1 MLLGMRM
8 QCMQLHVDRCLYCK
22 QVINYSLARPAREI
36 LYTVISTEEKYKAKV
51 CIDTIILRM
60 GDSIGAA
67 FFRLLD
73 SLLGFGPAGL
83 AATAV
88 PLCIA
93 WSTVAF
99 RLGRKQQQLSFQ
111 RGCDQ

>member
-1 MLLGMRM
+1 M
-8 QCMQLHVDRCLYCK
+8 
-22 QVINYSLARPAREI
+22 INYSLARPAREI

-67 FFRLLD
+67 VFRLLD

-88 PLCIA
+88 PLCLV
-93 WSTVAF
+93 WSAVAF
-99 RLGRKQQQLSFQ
+99 RLGRKQQRLSTQ
-111 RGCDQ
+111 RGSDR

>member
-1 MLLGMRM
+1 M
-8 QCMQLHVDRCLYCK
+8 V
-22 QVINYSLARPAREI
+22 NYSLARPAREI

-67 FFRLLD
+67 LFQLLD

-83 AATAV
+83 AAMAV

-99 RLGRKQQQLSFQ
+99 RLGRKQQQLSVQ
-111 RGCDQ
+111 RGCDK

>member
-1 MLLGMRM
+1 L
-8 QCMQLHVDRCLYCK
+8 LYCK

-67 FFRLLD
+67 VFRLLD

-83 AATAV
+83 AAAAV

-99 RLGRKQQQLSFQ
+99 RLGRKQQQLSVQ

>member
-1 MLLGMRM
+1 ML
-8 QCMQLHVDRCLYCK
+8 CYD

-36 LYTVISTEEKYKAKV
+36 LYTVITTEEKYKAKV

-67 FFRLLD
+67 VFKLLD

-83 AATAV
+83 AAAAV
-88 PLCIA
+88 PLCLV

-99 RLGRKQQQLSFQ
+99 RLGKKQQQVSTQ
-111 RGCDQ
+111 RGSDQ

>member
-1 MLLGMRM
+1 M
-8 QCMQLHVDRCLYCK
+8 
-22 QVINYSLARPAREI
+22 INYSLARPAREI

-67 FFRLLD
+67 VFRLLD

-83 AATAV
+83 ATAAV
-88 PLCIA
+88 PLCLV

-99 RLGRKQQQLSFQ
+99 RLGRKQQRLSSQ
-111 RGCDQ
+111 RGSDR

>member
-1 MLLGMRM
+1 M
-8 QCMQLHVDRCLYCK
+8 
-22 QVINYSLARPAREI
+22 
-36 LYTVISTEEKYKAKV
+36 YTVISTEEKYKAKV

-67 FFRLLD
+67 VFGLLD

-93 WSTVAF
+93 WITVAF
-99 RLGRKQQQLSFQ
+99 RLGRKQQQLSVQ
-111 RGCDQ
+111 RGCDK